1 MIKQYFKQAWTMMRQ
16 NKLFTSIYV
25 AGTGL
30 SIAFTMVLFIIYYV
44 KFAPVYPEYNR
55 NRTLVLQYMHLSYE
69 DNNISSA
76 VSYEV
81 VDMLKGLPHLDKI
94 GAISIHPES
103 WNPITITLPE
113 TNDQVGVCTGL
124 VDAGFWE
131 VFTFRFISGRP
142 FTETEVESNLPVV
155 ILTESMAKRLFASTD
170 VVGKYIQCNG
180 NEMKICGV
188 VADVSNATPAT
199 ASNIYV
205 PVFFDEANRPDSK
218 GAGLTGS
225 LVVYMTAPSADDK
238 TALKAEVEDV
248 FNRYNQQDEKFTHHL
263 NGQPDDWWRST
274 FRVDTQKEPDL
285 TSIFRNL
292 LYMLCAM
299 LFIPAMNLC
308 GMISSRMDERMSE
321 LGVRKAYGASNASL
335 IVQVLT
341 ENLMLTFIGG
351 LLGLGIAYLIALTSG
366 KWVLQ
371 LFNEGW
377 TEPSLIPTELT
388 FEMLFNPTLLAIV
401 FALCLLLNLISALV
415 PTVLALRRPII
426 QSIQTKR

>member
-1 MIKQYFKQAWTMMRQ
+1 MMRQ

-30 SIAFTMVLFIIYYV
+30 SIAFTMMLFIIYYV

-55 NRTLVLQYMHLSYE
+55 DRTLVLKYMHLSYE
-69 DNNISSA
+69 GNNNSAA
-76 VSYEV
+76 VSYKV

-94 GAISIHPES
+94 GAGAIYHDS
-103 WNPITITLPE
+103 WQMIKITLPE
-113 TNDQVGVCTGL
+113 TNEQVGVSAGL

-155 ILTESMAKRLFASTD
+155 VLTESMAKRLFASTD

-180 NEMKICGV
+180 NDMKICGV

-199 ASNIYV
+199 ASNIYL
-205 PVFFDEANRPDSK
+205 PVFFIEANRPDSK
-218 GAGLTGS
+218 RTRLTGD
-225 LVVYMTAPSADDK
+225 LVVYMTAPTADDK

-248 FNRYNQQDEKFTHHL
+248 FNRYNQQIEKFTYHL
-263 NGQPDDWWRST
+263 NGQPDDWWKST
-274 FRVDTQKEPDL
+274 FRIDMQKEPDVK
-285 TSIFRNL
+285 SIFRNL

-341 ENLMLTFIGG
+341 ENLVLNLIGG
-351 LLGLGIAYLIALTSG
+351 LLGLCIAYILALTSG

-371 LFNEGW
+371 LFNEEG
-377 TEPSLIPTELT
+377 TEASLIPTELT

-426 QSIQTKR
+426 QSIQSKR